1 MTVVVTSHSY
11 MSARAVIA
19 KHLLDAVGEAEARR
33 LLRLADMWPHPEAL
47 ANAMNAAEDVLRQ
60 LDSAAVRA
68 GLPSTVDCD
77 RMPA

>member
-1 MTVVVTSHSY
+1 MTVVADSY

-19 KHLLDAVGEAEARR
+19 KLLLDAVGEAEARR

-68 GLPSTVDCD
+68 GLPSTVDCN

>member
-1 MTVVVTSHSY
+1 MTLVADSY